1 MKLRTSVL
9 AFAISVSCA
18 AVWAQ
23 DSKPAAAAEERPPEI
38 YTNPNAQP
46 QQIFYKWHARGKTH
60 YAKYVPRGVSN
71 YTKVNS
77 QGMLVSDLPTSDSIT
92 VLRPL
97 RPAENAPAAASASA
111 SASASAAAATN
122 QPLPPG
128 STTREQRCAKAQKD
142 LKTIQENSDIVMDDG
157 NGNLVP
163 LSQDQINERKRLAEN
178 NLRFCQ
184 PATSTGG
191 LPVPPSSN
199 GKTAIAPAVAPSSIP
214 PAVAPTAPVA
224 PAVPSNTSQPGIDP
238 VPMPSEAELAK
249 EAPKG

>member
-1 MKLRTSVL
+1 MKLRTYVL

-60 YAKYVPRGVSN
+60 YAKYAPRGISN
-71 YTKVNS
+71 YTKINE
-77 QGMLVSDLPTSDSIT
+77 QGMVVNARPVNDSIT

-97 RPAENAPAAASASA
+97 RPAENAPAAA

-163 LSQDQINERKRLAEN
+163 LSQDQINEQKRRAEN
-178 NLRFCQ
+178 DLRFCQ

>member
-23 DSKPAAAAEERPPEI
+23 DSAPAGADSANEPAAAAEERPPEI

-97 RPAENAPAAASASA
+97 RPAENAPASASA

-163 LSQDQINERKRLAEN
+163 LSQDQINEQKRRAEN
-178 NLRFCQ
+178 DLRFCHFNRR
-184 PATSTGG
+184 TTF
-191 LPVPPSSN
+191 
-199 GKTAIAPAVAPSSIP
+199 TA
-214 PAVAPTAPVA
+214 
-224 PAVPSNTSQPGIDP
+224 
-238 VPMPSEAELAK
+238 E
-249 EAPKG
+249 

>member
-60 YAKYVPRGVSN
+60 YAKYVPRGVTN

-77 QGMLVSDLPTSDSIT
+77 QGMLVSDLPTSDSVT

-97 RPAENAPAAASASA
+97 RPAENRAGTAPAT
-111 SASASAAAATN
+111 AAATN

-128 STTREQRCAKAQKD
+128 STTREERCANAQKD
-142 LKTIQENSDIVMDDG
+142 LKTIQEKSNIVVDDG

-163 LSQDQINERKRLAEN
+163 LSQDQINERKQLAEN
-178 NLRFCQ
+178 DLRFCQ
-184 PATSTGG
+184 PAASTGG
-191 LPVPPSSN
+191 LPVPPIN
-199 GKTAIAPAVAPSSIP
+199 NNKTTIPPAVAPSSIP
-214 PAVAPTAPVA
+214 PAVTPAAPVA
-224 PAVPSNTSQPGIDP
+224 PAVHSNTSQPAGDP
-238 VPMPSEAELAK
+238 VPMPSEAELVE

>member
-163 LSQDQINERKRLAEN
+163 LSQDQINEQKRRAEN
-178 NLRFCQ
+178 DLRFCQ

-191 LPVPPSSN
+191 LPLPPSSN

>member
-97 RPAENAPAAASASA
+97 RPAENAPAAA
-111 SASASAAAATN
+111 TN

-142 LKTIQENSDIVMDDG
+142 LKTIQENSDIVIEDG

-163 LSQDQINERKRLAEN
+163 LSQDQINEQKRLAEN

-191 LPVPPSSN
+191 LPLPPSSN

>member
-77 QGMLVSDLPTSDSIT
+77 QGMLVSDLPTSDSIA

-97 RPAENAPAAASASA
+97 RPAENAPAAAAASASA

-157 NGNLVP
+157 NGNLV
-163 LSQDQINERKRLAEN
+163 QKRRAEN
-178 NLRFCQ
+178 DLRFCQ